1 MLEQELADVPLT
13 FLDVETTGLSPA
25 HGHRICELALLR
37 VRAGTIEYEFD
48 RLIDP
53 QRPLDPRAALVNGIS
68 PELLHG
74 APTFDLIAREVQE
87 VIEDSVLVAHNAPF
101 DMAFLE
107 HEFHR
112 LGLPAPTNYVLDT
125 LRLARRLLQ
134 RSSYNLHALA
144 YDLHLDTP
152 AHRAMPDVLALRG
165 LFDYLAGRMRTN
177 DICTL
182 AEVLRF
188 QRGLL
193 PGQAEPE
200 PPPLIARAIHEGRCL
215 RIVYRSRSTPEAT
228 ERIVRPREV
237 TRERRGIYLLAYC
250 YLRQD
255 QRLFAVDKIEAMEL
269 LDE

>member
-1 MLEQELADVPLT
+1 
-13 FLDVETTGLSPA
+13 
-25 HGHRICELALLR
+25 
-37 VRAGTIEYEFD
+37 
-48 RLIDP
+48 
-53 QRPLDPRAALVNGIS
+53 
-68 PELLHG
+68 
-74 APTFDLIAREVQE
+74 
-87 VIEDSVLVAHNAPF
+87 
-101 DMAFLE
+101 
-107 HEFHR
+107 
-112 LGLPAPTNYVLDT
+112 
-125 LRLARRLLQ
+125 
-134 RSSYNLHALA
+134 
-144 YDLHLDTP
+144 
-152 AHRAMPDVLALRG
+152 VLALRG

-200 PPPLIARAIHEGRCL
+200 PPPLIARALHEGRCL